1 MCQRKKGKTISSTIS
16 YYKTTQE
23 KMEQSKQFKDLT
35 RADLTIV
42 GKSSEH
48 STNIDCSLDVGR
60 RKFDGC

>member
-1 MCQRKKGKTISSTIS
+1 
-16 YYKTTQE
+16 
-23 KMEQSKQFKDLT
+23 MEQSKQFKDLT

-42 GKSSEH
+42 GKSSEQ